1 MLPILIVT
9 MIALPVPIFLNYLI
23 IGFWE
28 NLIVVGLATL
38 IVTVLD
44 VYYVGMNVNERAM
57 VQNVIIKKIPIL
69 KKK

>member
-1 MLPILIVT
+1 

-23 IGFWE
+23 IGFWA